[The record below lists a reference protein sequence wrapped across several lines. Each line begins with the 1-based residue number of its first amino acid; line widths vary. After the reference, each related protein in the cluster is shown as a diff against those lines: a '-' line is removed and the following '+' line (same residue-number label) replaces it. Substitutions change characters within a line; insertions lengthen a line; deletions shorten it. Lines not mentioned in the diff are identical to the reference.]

1 MYKQKPRVE
10 LKAEGGALG
19 YGRASNM
26 FGCESA
32 RMPCSIALFVVVCVL
47 FSQQCPF
54 SSRRLRELKAAAP
67 RSRRQESKRS
77 SPLCWARIS
86 KPPTS
91 AGRAGRRA
99 SRVLCPEL
107 CRRTVVA
114 ALARKGQT
122 NKRAPR
128 RALAST
134 QRCCCASTSR
144 HAPAT
149 CTSGPG
155 IPSGSSTPTLRTQL
169 SQPLSHCNSNLINMI
184 HLSINNSNSLNKRT
198 RA

>member
-1 MYKQKPRVE
+1 MNKQKPRVE
-10 LKAEGGALG
+10 LKAEGRTLG

-91 AGRAGRRA
+91 AGRAQSFAEEPWWPPSQGKD
-99 SRVLCPEL
+99 
-107 CRRTVVA
+107 RRTKGHRAVHWLLLSGAVVPQLQDMHRQRVPA
-114 ALARKGQT
+114 GLGY
-122 NKRAPR
+122 PR
-128 RALAST
+128 VQVL
-134 QRCCCASTSR
+134 QL
-144 HAPAT
+144 P
-149 CTSGPG
+149 GPNF
-155 IPSGSSTPTLRTQL
+155 PS
-169 SQPLSHCNSNLINMI
+169 
-184 HLSINNSNSLNKRT
+184 
-198 RA
+198 

>member
-1 MYKQKPRVE
+1 MNKQKPRVE
-10 LKAEGGALG
+10 LKAEGRTLG

-67 RSRRQESKRS
+67 RSRRQESKRP

-86 KPPTS
+86 KPSTS

-128 RALAST
+128 RALAGFYSAVLL
-134 QRCCCASTSR
+134 CLNFK
-144 HAPAT
+144 T
-149 CTSGPG
+149 CTDSVYQRAWDTPG
-155 IPSGSSTPTLRTQL
+155 FKY
-169 SQPLSHCNSNLINMI
+169 
-184 HLSINNSNSLNKRT
+184 SNSQDPTFPARH
-198 RA
+198 